1 MTKSETI
8 ATTMNLAVKMG
19 HMMLTNGR
27 TCQQSLGASGAR
39 ARASL
44 HCNRARESAI
54 ELILARFRNEQA
66 FARFSTAGP

>member
-8 ATTMNLAVKMG
+8 ATTMNLAVKTG
-19 HMMLTNGR
+19 HMMLTNGQ

-44 HCNRARESAI
+44 HCNRAAI